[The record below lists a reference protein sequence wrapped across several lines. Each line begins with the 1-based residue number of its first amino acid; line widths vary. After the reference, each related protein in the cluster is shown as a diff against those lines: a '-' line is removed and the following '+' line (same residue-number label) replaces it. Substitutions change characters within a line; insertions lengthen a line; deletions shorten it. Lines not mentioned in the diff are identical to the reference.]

1 MFLKKLLYK
10 ITNPEKYHDYKA
22 NLVTERKV
30 KWYKS
35 GIEDKIVDIQ
45 KKIENKKELT
55 FLHSGHIGDIVDSL
69 AAIKEISKT
78 HKCKFYIEAN
88 KIMNVKYNKHPGG
101 KVILNDKM
109 VSMLLPLLKKQ
120 KYIEHVEIY
129 KDQKIDV
136 NLNLFKELAMNLG
149 LGSLRWYF
157 QITGIHA
164 NLSEPTLS
172 VETHKEIK
180 NKVVIFRSARIN
192 NFYINYKFLS
202 KYNDLLF
209 IGLKYEYELLKR
221 EVPNLEFYDC
231 SSFLEMAE
239 IIKASKFFLGN
250 LSLGYSIAEG
260 LKVPRLLEGFS
271 EFPSMYPSGKNAY
284 DFFFQAHFEKWFNY
298 LYRL

>member
-1 MFLKKLLYK
+1 MFFKKLLYK
-10 ITNPEKYHDYKA
+10 ITNPEKYHDYKT
-22 NLVTERKV
+22 NLVTERKI
-30 KWYKS
+30 KWYKT
-35 GIEDKIVDIQ
+35 EAQDKIIDIQ
-45 KKIENKKELT
+45 KTIENKKELT

-69 AAIKEISKT
+69 AVIKEISKT
-78 HKCKFYIEAN
+78 HKCKFYVEAN
-88 KIMNVKYNKHPGG
+88 KPINIKYNKHPGG

-120 KYIEHVEIY
+120 KYIENVEIY
-129 KDQKIDV
+129 KDQKIDI

-157 QITGIHA
+157 QVTGVHA
-164 NLSEPTLS
+164 DLSEASMS
-172 VETHKEIK
+172 VESHKEIK
-180 NKVVIFRSARIN
+180 NKVVIFRSARRN
-192 NFYINYKFLS
+192 NFYINYKFLK

-231 SSFLEMAE
+231 KDFLEMAE
-239 IIKASKFFLGN
+239 IIRASKFFLGN

-271 EFPSMYPSGKNAY
+271 EFPSMYPTGKNAFE
-284 DFFFQAHFEKWFNY
+284 FFFQGHFEKWFDH
-298 LYRL
+298 LYHL

>member
-10 ITNPEKYHDYKA
+10 ITNPEKYHDYKV

-180 NKVVIFRSARIN
+180 NKE
-192 NFYINYKFLS
+192 KLM
-202 KYNDLLF
+202 DH
-209 IGLKYEYELLKR
+209 
-221 EVPNLEFYDC
+221 PNLIAFAVWKMKNLYIDELRKSKNLTSLTDQEGKDMEIIDDKQPDMYEKMELKSKSKKVLNIIKGMGEKC
-231 SSFLEMAE
+231 QQILNLAGSGMSYKEMAE
-239 IIKASKFFLGN
+239 IEKIPIGTVMS
-250 LSLGYSIAEG
+250 
-260 LKVPRLLEGFS
+260 RLLNCRKELAGLL
-271 EFPSMYPSGKNAY
+271 AV
-284 DFFFQAHFEKWFNY
+284 
-298 LYRL
+298 